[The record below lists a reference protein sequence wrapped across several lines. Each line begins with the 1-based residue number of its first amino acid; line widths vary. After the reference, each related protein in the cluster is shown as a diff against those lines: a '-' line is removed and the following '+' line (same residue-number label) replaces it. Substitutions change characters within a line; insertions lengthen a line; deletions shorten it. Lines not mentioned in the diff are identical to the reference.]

1 MAAKRT
7 KVADKQGTCKKLVT
21 LLKKRY
27 KPKLPATD
35 RPILE
40 TLLYSICLE
49 DATAEQADE
58 AYDRLLSLFH
68 DLNEIRVSSVSEL
81 EPAFAGMSDADWRAV
96 RIRNVLQ
103 HVFEKYYAFDFEILR
118 RKTLDLA
125 NKQLLKVKHLT
136 PFSRLYTMQTALG
149 NHLIPLDDQML
160 RAAVWLGLVEP
171 ELTAEQASDSMKS
184 VIRKADALQFCELF
198 RCLAADPELK
208 PAFES
213 APTGSEDDEADL
225 ETAINR
231 LNELIERGGSRS
243 KTAGRKS
250 KTAKKSRVSASTSS
264 STNGKKKSA
273 KKPAAKS
280 ATAVKKSKTKKKK

>member
-7 KVADKQGTCKKLVT
+7 KVADKQGTCKKLVA

-40 TLLYSICLE
+40 TLLYSVCLE
-49 DATAEQADE
+49 NATAEE
-58 AYDRLLSLFH
+58 ANLAYERLLTLFH

-81 EPAFAGMSDADWRAV
+81 EPAFEGMSDPDWRAV
-96 RIRNVLQ
+96 RIRNLLQ

-125 NKQLLKVKHLT
+125 NKQLLKVKYLT
-136 PFSRLYTMQTALG
+136 PFARLYTMQTALG

-160 RAAVWLGLVEP
+160 RAAAWLGLVELDATP
-171 ELTAEQASDSMKS
+171 EQASDSMKS

-198 RCLAADPELK
+198 RCLAADPALK
-208 PAFES
+208 PAFETVADES
-213 APTGSEDDEADL
+213 PDDESDL
-225 ETAINR
+225 ETAVDR
-231 LNELIERGGSRS
+231 LNELIEGGGARS
-243 KTAGRKS
+243 KAASRKPKAA
-250 KTAKKSRVSASTSS
+250 KTGSVRAVSSTSS
-264 STNGKKKSA
+264 NGKKKST
-273 KKPAAKS
+273 KKPTAK
-280 ATAVKKSKTKKKK
+280 AGAAVKKSKTKKKK